1 MISKYSAL
9 HRAKHNRFLFP
20 VAFLCIYLS
29 MRITFVNLKEWNFNF
44 QSSQKFHQC
53 MHLEYQQFPFWSVWI
68 FGLFSHNK
76 LGKLK
81 TYADFFGYRCIYSFY
96 FQYSRPNKGSQRIC
110 FACEI
115 LAVTSDVN
123 LQLQN
128 WRSFRTSFV
137 TSFSFFFLFALDF

>member
-44 QSSQKFHQC
+44 QSSQKISPVHAFRISTI
-53 MHLEYQQFPFWSVWI
+53 PFWSVWI

-81 TYADFFGYRCIYSFY
+81 TYADFSSYRCIYSFY
-96 FQYSRPNKGSQRIC
+96 FRYSRPNKGSQRIC

-115 LAVTSDVN
+115 LDVTSDVN

-128 WRSFRTSFV
+128 WRGFRTSFV